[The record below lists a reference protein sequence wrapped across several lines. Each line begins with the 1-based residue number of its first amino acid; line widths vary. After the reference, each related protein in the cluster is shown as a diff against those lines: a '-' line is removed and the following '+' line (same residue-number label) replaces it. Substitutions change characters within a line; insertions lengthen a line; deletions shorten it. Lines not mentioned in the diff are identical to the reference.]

1 MSRKHT
7 DRSKHQ
13 GKPPRA
19 RPGQGGQ
26 TWIYGRHAVTAVLAN
41 QKRQILRLI
50 ATQEMTAEVERME
63 AQRKLPLVIE
73 KMERA
78 AIDRLLEFGAVHQG
92 VAVQVATLPDLALD
106 EAVSGAEIVVVLDQV
121 VDPHN
126 VGAILRSCAAF
137 GVAALIIQDRHSP
150 AEAGSLAKA
159 ASGALEWVPIARVTN
174 ISRALAQLKTLGFWI
189 AGLDG
194 EADKTLG
201 QFPLESPLA
210 LVMGA
215 EGDGLR
221 RLTREACDH
230 LLAIPS
236 ARADLSLNVSNATAV
251 ALYEARRSFQG

>member
-7 DRSKHQ
+7 DRNKHQ
-13 GKPPRA
+13 GKPR
-19 RPGQGGQ
+19 RGRSGQGGQ
-26 TWIYGRHAVTAVLAN
+26 TWIYGRHAVAAALAN
-41 QKRQILRLI
+41 PKRQILRLV
-50 ATQEMTAEVERME
+50 ATQEMAADVERME
-63 AQRKLPLVIE
+63 AERNLPLVIE
-73 KMERA
+73 KMERTT
-78 AIDRLLEFGAVHQG
+78 IDRLLEFGAVHQG
-92 VAVQVATLPDLALD
+92 VAAQVAPLPDLALD
-106 EAVSGAEIVVVLDQV
+106 EAVSGADIVVVLDQV

-137 GVAALIIQDRHSP
+137 GVGTLIMQDRHSP

-174 ISRALAQLKTLGFWI
+174 ISRALEQLKNLGFWI

-194 EADKTLG
+194 EADHELG
-201 QFPLESPLA
+201 GIPLQAPLA

-236 ARADLSLNVSNATAV
+236 ARADLSLNVSNAAAV
-251 ALYEARRSFQG
+251 ALYEARRSISA

>member
-7 DRSKHQ
+7 DRNKHQ
-13 GKPPRA
+13 GKPPRG
-19 RPGQGGQ
+19 RSGQGGQ
-26 TWIYGRHAVTAVLAN
+26 TWIYGRHPVAAALAN
-41 QKRQILRLI
+41 PKRQILRLI
-50 ATQEMTAEVERME
+50 ATQEMTTEVERME
-63 AQRKLPLVIE
+63 AERKLPLVIE
-73 KMERA
+73 KMERT

-92 VAVQVATLPDLALD
+92 VAAQVAPLPDLALD

-126 VGAILRSCAAF
+126 VGAILRSCAVF
-137 GVAALIIQDRHSP
+137 GVSTLVIQDRHSP

-159 ASGALEWVPIARVTN
+159 ASGALEWIPIARVTN
-174 ISRALAQLKTLGFWI
+174 ISRALEQLKNLGFWI

-194 EADKTLG
+194 EANMALG
-201 QFPLESPLA
+201 SFPLQSPLV

-221 RLTREACDH
+221 RLTRKACDH

-251 ALYEARRSFQG
+251 ALYEARRNLTS